1 MQVPKTHR
9 EVRPAYGVPEI
20 GTISNGA
27 GNVCERRKRE
37 LLVGFGG
44 MPPPQKKIF
53 RSESLKTPFPALSGR
68 YSCVKKVP

>member
-20 GTISNGA
+20 GTISNGT

-44 MPPPQKKIF
+44 MMNSQTDNTPYIHFIIMLYHTHVKGP
-53 RSESLKTPFPALSGR
+53 ES
-68 YSCVKKVP
+68 